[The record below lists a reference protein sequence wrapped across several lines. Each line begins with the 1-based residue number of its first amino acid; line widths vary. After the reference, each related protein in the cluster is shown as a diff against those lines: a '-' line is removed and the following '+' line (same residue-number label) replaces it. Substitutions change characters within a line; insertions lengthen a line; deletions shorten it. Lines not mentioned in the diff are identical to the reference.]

1 VPVYVICVQSHPDLL
16 SRYQFLELPGYYI
29 GISALGGLWQDHPDK
44 QMTVLCG
51 HTDAGGVRKLLL
63 NLVAYTGGGCY
74 GLPVVQR
81 IFGWDGRIVLTKTL
95 FELSQRLPV
104 PGFVHLSDIKR

>member
-1 VPVYVICVQSHPDLL
+1 VGYGKTILTNRSLFSAGIQTLVGCVN
-16 SRYQFLELPGYYI
+16 YFLT
-29 GISALGGLWQDHPDK
+29 WWH
-44 QMTVLCG
+44 
-51 HTDAGGVRKLLL
+51 
-63 NLVAYTGGGCY
+63 TGGGCY